1 MAQCKVITLANQKGG
16 TGKTTTAYNLGY
28 GLAKMG
34 KRVLLVDFDPQSNL
48 TGYFVP
54 NEAELKEH
62 LTIPK
67 LLATLMVNDEMVESE
82 ILPDLGRVNIRGI
95 VIK

>member
-28 GLAKMG
+28 GLAKMN

-54 NEAELKEH
+54 N
-62 LTIPK
+62 
-67 LLATLMVNDEMVESE
+67 
-82 ILPDLGRVNIRGI
+82 
-95 VIK
+95 